1 MAVIKCSNCE
11 NEILDTDIVCP
22 YCDCPVSKT
31 KEKPEAKKADAPFSD
46 ATMKVGAV
54 KDAVKDAPN
63 AKNESS
69 DTIEEKPS
77 ASESQSKNEPKIEDP
92 IAAAPS
98 NEPTAGSDYT
108 DKTMKVPSEEL
119 QSETLRRSLE
129 ERRAAKAQERK
140 LEKKRKDHKIV
151 IITLTIVGIF
161 LIIYLLTNVISNIL
175 GEGIFEKEKENK
187 KAEKVVTSEAEMA
200 DLGFKFHSHTLTIL
214 EQSVLMND
222 YKANDE
228 KPWKE
233 YSLDTS
239 NLTIASGIETIG
251 AYSFDD
257 LINLTHV
264 TVASSV
270 SSIGESAFYGC
281 SKLEEFALDSTKS
294 KLASIGNYAFTDCSS
309 LKKVTL
315 GAKLKKIG
323 EGAFKSCDSLKEI
336 AIPASVTEIGADA
349 FLGCSDLV
357 IICDKDSYAHEYA
370 VANGLSVELNDDE
383 TDIAGEGD
391 NAALDDAAK
400 NPNNASS
407 STQNNSSQKTD
418 TKTNDTKT
426 NDTKPASSNS
436 QDTKKDNSSSSST
449 TATQGQTNSSSSTS
463 GSSQAGTST
472 PPQSSEPSNGST
484 NLETLIGELNRA
496 ATQAEKDK
504 ILEQIDK
511 VVGEN

>member
-31 KEKPEAKKADAPFSD
+31 KEKSEAKKEDAPFLGE
-46 ATMKVGAV
+46 TMKVGAV
-54 KDAVKDAPN
+54 KETVKDAPN
-63 AKNESS
+63 ATNDLT
-69 DTIEEKPS
+69 DTIEEETS
-77 ASESQSKNEPKIEDP
+77 ASESKSTSEPKSEAEP
-92 IAAAPS
+92 IASALD
-98 NEPTAGSDYT
+98 NEQKAGKAST
-108 DKTMKVPSEEL
+108 DKTMKVASEEL

-187 KAEKVVTSEAEMA
+187 KAEKVVSSDAETE

-214 EQSVLMND
+214 EQAVLMND

-270 SSIGESAFYGC
+270 SFIGESAFYGC

-309 LKKVTL
+309 LKKVAL

-383 TDIAGEGD
+383 TDIADEGN
-391 NAALDDAAK
+391 NASTDDAAK
-400 NPNNASS
+400 NPNNAASS
-407 STQNNSSQKTD
+407 SQNNGSPKTD
-418 TKTNDTKT
+418 TKTNS
-426 NDTKPASSNS
+426 TKPASSNS
-436 QDTKKDNSSSSST
+436 QGTKKDNSTSSST
-449 TATQGQTNSSSSTS
+449 TTTQGQNGSSSSNA

-472 PPQSSEPSNGST
+472 PPQSSDTSGDSA
-484 NLETLIGELNRA
+484 NLETLIGDLNKA
-496 ATQAEKDK
+496 TTQAEKDK